1 MGIQAIDPIFQP
13 IQQALVKKRYTL
25 SQLYEDDSGD
35 TIVGYIFHR
44 IRWPYIST
52 PGHHPMV
59 KKKTN
64 ITVDESIH
72 FDWNYPESFRS
83 GHHR

>member
-35 TIVGYIFHR
+35 TIVGYIFETHAA
-44 IRWPYIST
+44 YTS
-52 PGHHPMV
+52 
-59 KKKTN
+59 
-64 ITVDESIH
+64 
-72 FDWNYPESFRS
+72 
-83 GHHR
+83 